1 MITIIII
8 KGVMIITIIKPRTFE
23 MRQVQSHATG
33 GKVALI
39 TGASGGIGLAAGL
52 ALIRAGYRVFG
63 SSRHPTA
70 NEVRQGIHMTRCDV
84 TNDESVKQAVKE
96 VLALAGRI
104 DVLVNNAGRSLIGGA
119 EESSVG
125 QAQTLFDV
133 SVFGILRMTN
143 EVLPTMRSQR
153 AGRII
158 NISSVAGFLP
168 GPYTAL
174 YNATKHAVEGYSESL
189 DHELRT
195 LGIRVSLVEPVFTR
209 TALEEN
215 AEKPDR
221 ILSVYDKGRS
231 AAISTW
237 RNGIASGDPVEAVA
251 DKVVQAATEKEPS
264 IRYTP
269 GKMAGRLRL
278 MRRFIPE
285 KTFDRSFRKQMNVP
299 D

>member
-1 MITIIII
+1 MAQ
-8 KGVMIITIIKPRTFE
+8 G
-23 MRQVQSHATG
+23 QSRAAG
-33 GKVALI
+33 EKVALI
-39 TGASGGIGLAAGL
+39 TGASGGIGLAAGV

-63 SSRHPTA
+63 TSRQAAP
-70 NEVRQGIHMTRCDV
+70 NEVRQGIHMLRCDV
-84 TNDESVKQAVKE
+84 TDNESVKQVVKD
-96 VLALAGRI
+96 VIGLAGRI
-104 DVLVNNAGRSLIGGA
+104 DVLVNNAGRSLIGAA
-119 EESSVG
+119 EESSIG
-125 QAQTLFDV
+125 QAQSLFDINV
-133 SVFGILRMTN
+133 YGILRTTK
-143 EVLPTMRSQR
+143 EVLPIMRRQGN
-153 AGRII
+153 GRII

-195 LGIRVSLVEPVFTR
+195 FGIRVSLVEPVFTR
-209 TALEEN
+209 TALGEN
-215 AEKPDR
+215 GEKPDQ

-237 RNGIASGDPVEAVA
+237 RNGIAAGDPVEAVA
-251 DKVVQAATEKEPS
+251 GKVVQAATAKEPS

-278 MRRFIPE
+278 MRRLVPE
-285 KTFDRSFRKQMNVP
+285 KMFDKSFRKQMGVA